1 MKFASIVAWVVGI
14 LTAFSWGSSVSMAQE
29 NQPQLVTQVE
39 GITEY
44 RLDNGLRILLFPD
57 PSKPTVTVNMTV
69 FVGSRH
75 EGYGEA
81 GMAHLLEHMLF
92 KGTTVNPQIPK
103 ELQNRGADF
112 NGTTWVDRTN
122 YYETLP
128 ASDDNLQFAIQLEA
142 DRLINSLI
150 RGEDLASE
158 MTVVRNEFESNENNP
173 FGILLQRMQAV
184 AYEWHNYG
192 KTTIGNQSDI
202 ERVPI
207 TNLRAFYRK
216 HYQPDNA
223 MVIVAGQFDA
233 EKALG
238 LIQTHFGSIARP
250 DRELDRTYTEEPAQ
264 DGERQVVL
272 RRVGDVCLIGAAYH
286 IPASSHPDFPA
297 LRVLNNIL
305 TSEPAGRL
313 HQSLVR
319 PGTAAA
325 QFGTAFAYHDPG
337 LCVFA
342 AMVPSEDGVPA
353 AQETLLKTVEEFN
366 TQAVSAD
373 ELERAKEELL
383 AARENEAANSQS
395 LAISLSDWA
404 AQGDW
409 RLFFIYRDQL
419 ESVTAEDVQRVAEK
433 YLKRNN
439 RTLGLFL
446 PTSQAERVAIP
457 AAPSI
462 ESLVDGYT
470 GRESVAEGE
479 AFDPAP
485 LAIQDRVIRR
495 QLSSGVEV
503 ALLPKKTRGEMV
515 QLQFS
520 LRYGN
525 EETLK
530 AYLAAAEVLPD
541 MMARGTQQ
549 LDYAQLQQAL
559 NRNRAE
565 LSTSGQRG
573 LMVFNL
579 QVPRGKLI
587 ETLELLRQIVREPA
601 FDESEFEVYKTQV
614 IASFESRASDPQ
626 SIAGRTFSRTM
637 NPVSADDIR
646 YSPTL
651 EEQLQR
657 YRALT
662 LDQVRELYETQIS
675 GRSGELV
682 VVGDFDQEEVMDA
695 LNRLTADW
703 NGSVNYERISETA
716 ATDIAGTEIVIPTPD
731 KANAVL
737 IAGVNLA
744 LTDRDEDYVP
754 LYVASYVFGGG
765 SFASRLGERV
775 RQTEGLS
782 YGIFASLSAHPIDA
796 RGRLSISAITNPMN
810 KDRLIT
816 AVREELVKWVE
827 GGITEEELAQAKQG
841 ILQSSQLGRTDDR
854 SLASELASQ
863 LFVGRSFVE
872 VQEMEERIAGLT
884 VEEVNAAIKK
894 RIDPSAL
901 VVVFAGDVK

>member
-1 MKFASIVAWVVGI
+1 MKLKSWIAFWIGLATVFSNESIV
-14 LTAFSWGSSVSMAQE
+14 TMAQE
-29 NQPQLVTQVE
+29 NKTELVTQVE

-44 RLDNGLRILLFPD
+44 RLPNGLRVLLFPD

-128 ASDDNLQFAIQLEA
+128 STDANLEFAIQLEA

-158 MTVVRNEFESNENNP
+158 MTVVRNEFESRENNP

-192 KTTIGNQSDI
+192 KVTIGNQSDI

-223 MVIVAGQFDA
+223 MLIVAGQFEVA
-233 EKALG
+233 RALE
-238 LIQTHFGSIARP
+238 LIEQHFGSIPRP
-250 DRELDRTYTEEPAQ
+250 ERELDRTYTEEPAQ

-286 IPASSHPDFPA
+286 IPASSHPDFAA
-297 LRVLNNIL
+297 LRVLNNVL
-305 TSEPAGRL
+305 TSEPSGRL
-313 HQSLVR
+313 HNSLVR
-319 PGTAAA
+319 PGLAAA

-342 AMVPSEDGVPA
+342 AMVPSEDGIPA
-353 AQETLLKTVEEFN
+353 AQAALLDTVESFGAS
-366 TQAVSAD
+366 AVTAD

-383 AARENEAANSQS
+383 AAREIEAADSQS

-409 RLFFIYRDQL
+409 RLFFVYRDQL
-419 ESVTAEDVQRVAEK
+419 EAVTIEDVQRVAER

-439 RTLGLFL
+439 RTLGLFI
-446 PTSQAERVAIP
+446 PTAQAERIAIP
-457 AAPSI
+457 SAPSI
-462 ESLVDGYT
+462 QSLVDGYT

-479 AFDPAP
+479 AFDPSP
-485 LAIQDRVIRR
+485 LVIQDRVVRL
-495 QLSSGVEV
+495 QLSSGIEV
-503 ALLPKKTRGEMV
+503 ALLPKKTRGELV
-515 QLQFS
+515 HLQLS

-525 EETLK
+525 EQSL
-530 AYLAAAEVLPD
+530 ANHLAAAEMLPD
-541 MMARGTQQ
+541 LMARGTQQ
-549 LDYAQLQQAL
+549 LDYAALQQAL

-565 LSTSGQRG
+565 FSTSGQRG
-573 LMVFNL
+573 LMVFTL
-579 QVPRGKLI
+579 QVPRSKLA
-587 ETLELLRQIVREPA
+587 ETLEIVRQIVREPS
-601 FDESEFEVYKTQV
+601 FDQAEFEVYKAQV
-614 IASFESRASDPQ
+614 IAGFESRISDPQ
-626 SIAGRTFSRTM
+626 SIAGRTFTRTM
-637 NPVSADDIR
+637 NPLSADDIR
-646 YSPTL
+646 YTPTL

-657 YRALT
+657 YRAVT
-662 LDQVRELYETQIS
+662 LEEVKELYQTQLS
-675 GRSGELV
+675 GRTGELV
-682 VVGDFDQEEVMDA
+682 VVGDFDAEEIMES
-695 LNRLTADW
+695 LNGLTADW
-703 NGSVNYERISETA
+703 NSETSYSR
-716 ATDIAGTEIVIPTPD
+716 IAENANTGIEGTEIVIPTPD

-737 IAGVNLA
+737 ISGINLA
-744 LTDRDEDYVP
+744 LTDRDPDYVP
-754 LYVASYVFGGG
+754 LFVATYVFGGG

-782 YGIFASLSAHPIDA
+782 YGIFASLSAHPIDQ
-796 RGRLSISAITNPMN
+796 RGRLSVSAITNPAN
-810 KDRLIT
+810 KDRLIV
-816 AVREELVKWVE
+816 AVREELVRWVE
-827 GGITEEELAQAKQG
+827 QGITEEELANAQQG
-841 ILQSSQLGRTDDR
+841 ILQASQLGRTDDR
-854 SLASELASQ
+854 SLTSDLASQ

-872 VQEMEERIAGLT
+872 VQEMEDRIAALT
-884 VEEVNAAIKK
+884 VDEVNAAL
-894 RIDPSAL
+894 RNQIDPEKL
-901 VVVFAGDVK
+901 VVIFAGDVK